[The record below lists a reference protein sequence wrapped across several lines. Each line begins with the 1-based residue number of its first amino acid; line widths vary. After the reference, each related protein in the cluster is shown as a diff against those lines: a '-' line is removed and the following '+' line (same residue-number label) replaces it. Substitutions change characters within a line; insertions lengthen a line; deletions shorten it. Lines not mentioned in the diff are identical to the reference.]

1 MSYKDLHWHEECFK
15 CRKCKDSLVE
25 KPFAGENPKH
35 FISRIFFSNSVT
47 NNFFYLCFTA
57 KNALIFC
64 ANCYDEEFATR
75 CDACGDTFRPG
86 KNSEQFHGKNC
97 FLKIN

>member
-15 CRKCKDSLVE
+15 CRKCKVSLVE
-25 KPFAGENPKH
+25 KPFA
-35 FISRIFFSNSVT
+35 
-47 NNFFYLCFTA
+47 A

-86 KNSEQFHGKNC
+86 IVMARPKKLVKSNK
-97 FLKIN
+97 

>member
-1 MSYKDLHWHEECFK
+1 M
-15 CRKCKDSLVE
+15 
-25 KPFAGENPKH
+25 N
-35 FISRIFFSNSVT
+35 
-47 NNFFYLCFTA
+47 NNFVCLYFTA

-86 KNSEQFHGKNC
+86 RNTEQFHGKKL
-97 FLKIN
+97 FPKSKF

>member
-1 MSYKDLHWHEECFK
+1 MFLFT
-15 CRKCKDSLVE
+15 
-25 KPFAGENPKH
+25 FA
-35 FISRIFFSNSVT
+35 
-47 NNFFYLCFTA
+47 A

-86 KNSEQFHGKNC
+86 IVRQGKILQYPNVGAPELPSNFSPIWLC
-97 FLKIN
+97 PPYVFVDKHFKH

>member
-15 CRKCKDSLVE
+15 CRKCKVSLVE
-25 KPFAGENPKH
+25 KPFA
-35 FISRIFFSNSVT
+35 
-47 NNFFYLCFTA
+47 A

-64 ANCYDEEFATR
+64 ADCYDEEFATR

-86 KNSEQFHGKNC
+86 IVRVRPKKLVKSNKLFARKNF
-97 FLKIN
+97 F

>member
-15 CRKCKDSLVE
+15 CRKCKVSLVE
-25 KPFAGENPKH
+25 KPFA
-35 FISRIFFSNSVT
+35 
-47 NNFFYLCFTA
+47 A

-64 ANCYDEEFATR
+64 ADCYDEEFATR

-86 KNSEQFHGKNC
+86 RNTEQFHGKKL
-97 FLKIN
+97 FPKSRF